1 METSPH
7 LSTTPNH
14 HTPTTTLYFAFF
26 RFFSITSD
34 KTTTNHTKR
43 LKQPLKR
50 LKKPLIY
57 FNHYIPGLLT
67 YFKQQKKG
75 GIVTAF

>member
-1 METSPH
+1 MS
-7 LSTTPNH
+7 
-14 HTPTTTLYFAFF
+14 
-26 RFFSITSD
+26 SD
-34 KTTTNHTKR
+34 KTTTNQLKR
-43 LKQPLKR
+43 QNNPLKR
-50 LKKPLIY
+50 VKTSLIY